1 MLCWQRG
8 EPLEFLAVKP
18 CKFDAYEAVPK
29 MKLDLD
35 LNDCE
40 MRLSRAGYEIVSNAG
55 VMLTVR
61 KNGLET
67 TVYPHGRLLMH
78 PIKNRDDAETQARN
92 LYGVIEL

>member
-35 LNDCE
+35 LGQCE
-40 MRLSRAGYEIVSNAG
+40 MKLSRDGYEIVSNAG

-61 KNGLET
+61 KNGLEI

-78 PIKNRDDAETQARN
+78 PIKNRDDAETQARS
-92 LYGVIEL
+92 LYVVIGL

>member
-8 EPLEFLAVKP
+8 EPLEFLAIKP

-35 LNDCE
+35 LDVCE
-40 MRLSRAGYEIVSNAG
+40 AKLSRAGYEIVTNAG
-55 VMLTVR
+55 VMLTMR
-61 KNGLET
+61 KDGLEI

-78 PIKNRDDAETQARN
+78 PIKNRDDAEAQARS
-92 LYGVIEL
+92 LYSVIEL

>member
-35 LNDCE
+35 LDQCE
-40 MRLSRAGYEIVSNAG
+40 QRLSRGGYEIVSNAG
-55 VMLTVR
+55 VMLTVS
-61 KNGLET
+61 KDGLEI

-78 PIKNRDDAETQARN
+78 PIKDRNDAETQARN
-92 LYGVIEL
+92 LYGVIGL